1 MKEELIIR
9 IIGKATLECPE
20 LDQRKLR
27 DILQEVLYDYTV
39 EMESREIALVSDI
52 NDRIKLYLI
61 SKKMDGV
68 ADSTLKN
75 YSLHLNRFASFIRKD
90 VNEIDTMD
98 IRRYLAHLMTVNKIK
113 NSTLDTEKSILKSFF
128 SWLEIEDF
136 IEKSPAKKLKPTK
149 VEKREVKH
157 LSIEELEQLREAC
170 ETTRQRALLEFMF
183 STGGRLAEI
192 AQVNISAIDWGNCSV
207 QVIGKG
213 NKERTI
219 YFSPKAKMHIKKY
232 MLERGI
238 SEEDALFIGAIKP
251 HKRMGHNAIQQEIKR
266 IASAAGLEDKVHPH
280 ILRHTFATLGL
291 KSGMPLPVIQQI
303 LGHSSMDTTLIYA
316 AMDKGTVE
324 YEYGKHMSL

>member
-1 MKEELIIR
+1 M
-9 IIGKATLECPE
+9 LECPE
-20 LDQRKLR
+20 IDQHKLR
-27 DILQEVLYDYTV
+27 GILEEVLYNYDV
-39 EMESREIALVSDI
+39 QLASREIALMDDMS
-52 NDRIKLYLI
+52 NMIKLYLV

-75 YSLHLNRFASFIRKD
+75 YAIHLNRFASFTRKN
-90 VNEIDTMD
+90 VAEIDVMD
-98 IRRYLAHLMTVNKIK
+98 IRRYLGELMTINKIK
-113 NSTLDTEKSILKSFF
+113 NSTLDTEKSIIKSFF

-136 IEKSPAKKLKPTK
+136 ITKNPAKKLKPTK
-149 VEKREVKH
+149 TEKRDRKH
-157 LSIEELEQLREAC
+157 LTIEELEQLREAR

-192 AQVNISAIDWGNCSV
+192 AQVNISAIDWGNSSV

-219 YFSPKAKMHIKKY
+219 YFSPKAKMHIKRY
-232 MLERGI
+232 ILERGI
-238 SEEDALFIGAIKP
+238 SEEDALFIGSIKP
-251 HKRMGHNAIQQEIKR
+251 NKRLGHDAIQMEIKR

-316 AMDKGTVE
+316 SLDKGTVE
-324 YEYGKHMSL
+324 YEYGKHMSI